1 VEVID
6 FRIGHG
12 VEVRGTNGGLG
23 RGRAIARALGSSEA
37 RQVQAWIADETP
49 EQLNLPSALWAS
61 RAVRELIERRSASVR
76 PVHGAAL
83 PKSLGY
89 DAGEASLIYWG
100 DETGISNQDQIGRTY
115 TPRGETPVVGRIAKK
130 VSKSMISASLPAA

>member
-1 VEVID
+1 
-6 FRIGHG
+6 
-12 VEVRGTNGGLG
+12 
-23 RGRAIARALGSSEA
+23 
-37 RQVQAWIADETP
+37 VQAWIADETP